1 MRTDMLMI
9 LDIIGVISFTISG
22 ALVAVRKKMDYLG
35 VCILGIVTA
44 VGGGATRDI
53 IIGSNPPVMFR
64 DPLYVSIAFAV
75 ANIVFFFL
83 YFHLNGRSKPLV
95 NHIFEKYLFWF
106 DTVGL
111 ASFTANGVMVGKTM
125 TDGGIFLCA
134 FLGVLTGVGGGIL
147 RDLLANEVPAIFVKH
162 VYAMASIVGAI
173 TICLLWNVSTI
184 LAVTVG
190 IVLVVLIRFFAR
202 HYKWNLP
209 HIRSSRR

>member
-53 IIGSNPPVMFR
+53 IIGSNPPVMFK

-190 IVLVVLIRFFAR
+190 IFLVVLIRFFAM

>member
-1 MRTDMLMI
+1 MLMI

-190 IVLVVLIRFFAR
+190 IVLVVLIRFFAM

>member
-190 IVLVVLIRFFAR
+190 IVLVVLIRFFAM

-209 HIRSSRR
+209 HIRSRRR

>member
-173 TICLLWNVSTI
+173 TICLLWNASTI

-190 IVLVVLIRFFAR
+190 IVLVVLIRFFAM

-209 HIRSSRR
+209 HIRSRRR

>member
-111 ASFTANGVMVGKTM
+111 ASFTANGVMVGKTI

-190 IVLVVLIRFFAR
+190 IVLVVLIRFLAM